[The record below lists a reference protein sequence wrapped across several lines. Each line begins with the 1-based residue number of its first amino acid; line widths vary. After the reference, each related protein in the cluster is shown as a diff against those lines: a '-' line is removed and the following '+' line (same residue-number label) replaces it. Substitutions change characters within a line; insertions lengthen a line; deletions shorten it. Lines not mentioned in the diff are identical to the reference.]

1 MPNAGRPESN
11 PLLLTAILL
20 QAICCGQVF
29 IIPGTTLMTLFY
41 PFTKLLLVLLWYS
54 LCKSTEYS
62 SRNIS
67 SVEDRKE
74 LLLSFTWHYYYIV
87 VGCSISGRFSFRQ
100 IWCHI
105 DLSLTEQC
113 SQSVFFSAS
122 AFFTR
127 QPARQKVIISCYWWS
142 HDVLCHIFCRSPSA
156 AVILRQC
163 PDCNQNTI
171 LQTIKLFLNKVS
183 LSLLNDCISQVAR
196 STPVTIF

>member
-1 MPNAGRPESN
+1 
-11 PLLLTAILL
+11 
-20 QAICCGQVF
+20 
-29 IIPGTTLMTLFY
+29 MTLFY
-41 PFTKLLLVLLWYS
+41 PFTKLLLQVLLWYS
-54 LCKSTEYS
+54 LCINKLNT
-62 SRNIS
+62 S

-74 LLLSFTWHYYYIV
+74 LLLSFTRHYYIV

-127 QPARQKVIISCYWWS
+127 QQARQKVIISFYWWS

-156 AVILRQC
+156 EVILRQC
-163 PDCNQNTI
+163 PNCNQNTI
-171 LQTIKLFLNKVS
+171 LQTIKVFLNKIS
-183 LSLLNDCISQVAR
+183 LSLLNDCISQDSKVHHSYDLPIRMKKLNSQSQTLPFRKAVER
-196 STPVTIF
+196 KLE